1 MNNNETR
8 KELLEQYEDSLLR
21 LVMHD
26 VAEHEGQMFLDE
38 SKALKDS
45 QESRLSPA
53 ALETFTRRLDDELK
67 KQRSRARRPYLL
79 KAMNGVAVAM
89 LAVIVVFFTAM
100 TTVGAFRTR
109 VMNLWLDIRPEYT
122 AFKLKGSG
130 DAADGSM
137 VVNWTNAFVP
147 TYIPEGYEVSSMSY
161 SVGNKTIVFLNDV
174 EEKHIIYREL
184 DELSNPV
191 VDTENASRFEAIRI
205 GGRNGTLIEKNG
217 MVTVVWDMDGV
228 LFMVHAQT
236 SVEAAVKI
244 AEGVR
249 YIK

>member
-1 MNNNETR
+1 MNNSETR
-8 KELLEQYEDSLLR
+8 EKLMEEYEDSLMR

-26 VAEHEGQMFLDE
+26 LAGHEGERYLEE
-38 SKALKDS
+38 SKTLRESPGAGPS
-45 QESRLSPA
+45 QE
-53 ALETFTRRLDDELK
+53 ALDRFGRRLDTELK
-67 KQRSRARRPYLL
+67 RQRAKARRPHLL
-79 KAMNGVAVAM
+79 KAINIVAVAM
-89 LAVIVVFFTAM
+89 LAVIFVFFAAM
-100 TTVGAFRTR
+100 TTVQAFRAK

-122 AFKLKGSG
+122 AFKLKGNG
-130 DAADGSM
+130 DAAEGSM
-137 VVNWTNAFVP
+137 VVNWTNAYVP

-161 SVGNKTIVFLNDV
+161 SVGNKTLVFVNDV

-184 DELSNPV
+184 DESNNPV

-205 GGRNGTLIEKNG
+205 SGRNGTLIEKNG

>member
-1 MNNNETR
+1 MNNDEAR
-8 KELLEQYEDSLLR
+8 KKLLGEYEDSLMR

-26 VAEHEGQMFLDE
+26 VAEHEGEIFLDE

-45 QESRLSPA
+45 LESRPSVA
-53 ALETFTRRLDDELK
+53 ALERFTRRLDVELK
-67 KQRSRARRPYLL
+67 KQRFRDRRPSLFKGL
-79 KAMNGVAVAM
+79 NTIAVAL

-100 TTVGAFRTR
+100 TTVGAFRAR

-137 VVNWTNAFVP
+137 VVNWTNAYVP
-147 TYIPEGYEVSSMSY
+147 TYIPEGYELSSMSY

-184 DELSNPV
+184 DESSNPV

-205 GGRNGTLIEKNG
+205 SGRNGTLIEKNG

-249 YIK
+249 YMK